1 MARRVFEDRA
11 VIHVTGEAAESLL
24 QNVIT
29 TDLDK
34 LGPGEAQAGAL
45 LTPQGKILF
54 DFVISRLEDR
64 GFRLDARGDVAADLA
79 KRLTLYKLRAKAE
92 ISVADQEAVL
102 AIWDNDSESSES
114 DSGVF
119 RDLRFGDAQVLRA
132 YREDGATDAGDGDWD
147 ALRIEHAVPES
158 GSDFELGDAF
168 PHDIL
173 FDQGGGV
180 GLRKGC
186 YVGQE
191 VVSRMHHRGT
201 ARRRLVKV
209 QGDVSL
215 PASGSAIV
223 VGEREVGR
231 LGTVSGTQGLAIVR
245 IDRVADA
252 AANGEAVKA
261 GDATLSLSVPNYASF
276 SLQKEPEA

>member
-11 VIHVTGEAAESLL
+11 VIHVTGKDAENLL

-34 LGPGEAQAGAL
+34 LGEGEAQAGAL

-64 GFRLDARGDVAADLA
+64 GFRLDVRGDVAADLV

-92 ISVADQEAVL
+92 ISLADQETVL

-114 DSGVF
+114 DSAVC
-119 RDLRFGDAQVLRA
+119 RDLRFGDAQVFRSYA
-132 YREDGATDAGDGDWD
+132 KGGVTDAGGAEWE
-147 ALRIEHAVPES
+147 AMRIEHAVAES
-158 GSDFELGDAF
+158 GRDFELGDAF

-173 FDQGGGV
+173 YDYGGGV

-209 QGDVSL
+209 RADTPL
-215 PASGSAIV
+215 PESGSAIV
-223 VGEREVGR
+223 VGEREIGR
-231 LGTVSGTQGLAIVR
+231 LGTVSGTTGLAIVR

-252 AANGEAVKA
+252 AANGETVNA
-261 GDATLSLSVPNYASF
+261 GDATLSLSVPAYANF
-276 SLQKEPEA
+276 SLEKEPEA

>member
-1 MARRVFEDRA
+1 MPRRVFEDRA
-11 VIHVTGEAAESLL
+11 VIHITGDDAESLL

-34 LGPGEAQAGAL
+34 LAQGEAQAGAL

-54 DFVISRLEDR
+54 DFVISRHGDK
-64 GFRLDARGDVAADLA
+64 GFRLDARKDVAPDLL

-92 ISVADQEAVL
+92 ISLSDQETVSAY
-102 AIWDNDSESSES
+102 WENDSDASTS
-114 DSGVF
+114 DSSRC
-119 RDLRFGDAQVLRA
+119 RDLRFGEAHVFRTYDL
-132 YREDGATDAGDGDWD
+132 GATSSADEADW
-147 ALRIEHAVPES
+147 ANRRIEHAVPES
-158 GSDFELGDAF
+158 GNDFELGDAF
-168 PHDIL
+168 PHDVL
-173 FDQGGGV
+173 YDQGGGV

-209 QGDVSL
+209 NGDVLL
-215 PASGSAIV
+215 PATGSPLL
-223 VGEREVGR
+223 VGEREIGR

-245 IDRVADA
+245 TDRVADA
-252 AANGEAVKA
+252 AANGEAVTA
-261 GDATLSLSVPNYASF
+261 GDATLSLSVPAYASF
-276 SLQKEPEA
+276 SLEKEPEA